1 MNIDKQTNSDDE
13 IYTYI
18 DQCNSNLTHYDIS
31 IIVYKVFKDSYRYIG
46 DKNWEYLDL
55 VEKDWKPDN
64 KCQKL
69 RNDIMTIVSDLFV
82 TRSIFWHNESEKL
95 SDVNAEI
102 LAKRL
107 SQKMLNASFKLK
119 NNSFIS
125 VVIKEAQ
132 SFFDFQ
138 NNES

>member
-1 MNIDKQTNSDDE
+1 LFIK
-13 IYTYI
+13 
-18 DQCNSNLTHYDIS
+18 CSN
-31 IIVYKVFKDSYRYIG
+31 SYRYIG

-82 TRSIFWHNESEKL
+82 TRSIFWYNESEKL

>member
-31 IIVYKVFKDSYRYIG
+31 IIVYRVFKNAYRYIG
-46 DKNWEYLDL
+46 DKNWEYFDL
-55 VEKDWKPDN
+55 VENDWKLDN